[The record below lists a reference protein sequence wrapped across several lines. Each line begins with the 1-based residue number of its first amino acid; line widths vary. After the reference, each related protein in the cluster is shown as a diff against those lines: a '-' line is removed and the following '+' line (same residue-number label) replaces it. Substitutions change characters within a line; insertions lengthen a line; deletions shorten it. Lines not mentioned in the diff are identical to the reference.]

1 MKKTII
7 AVLIG
12 MALFGCTDEKKQ
24 EKALLDSIIATHD
37 KVMSKDDQLM
47 KNKMKLD
54 TLLKTKL
61 TNTADTAE
69 VKKQLMGLNI
79 QLTQA
84 EDAME
89 NWMQKFDPD
98 QKGKSHQQKMDYLS
112 AQKTQVNGVDSAINA
127 AINASAN
134 YLHTLKQQ

>member
-1 MKKTII
+1 MKRTII

-24 EKALLDSIIATHD
+24 EKALLDSIIAMHD

-47 KNKMKLD
+47 QNKMKLD

-61 TNTADTAE
+61 TGVADTAE

-112 AQKTQVNGVDSAINA
+112 AQK
-127 AINASAN
+127 
-134 YLHTLKQQ
+134 

>member
-1 MKKTII
+1 MKRTVI
-7 AVLIG
+7 ALLISV
-12 MALFGCTDEKKQ
+12 ALFGCTDEKKQ

-37 KVMSKDDQLM
+37 KVMGKDDQLM

-61 TNTADTAE
+61 TGVADTAE
-69 VKKQLMGLNI
+69 EKKQLMGLNI

-98 QKGKSHQQKMDYLS
+98 QKGKSHQQKMDYLN
-112 AQKTQVNGVDSAINA
+112 AQKTQVNGIDSAINA
-127 AINASAN
+127 AINASSN
-134 YLHTLKQQ
+134 YLNSLKKQ

>member
-1 MKKTII
+1 MKKTTI
-7 AVLIG
+7 AILIS

-47 KNKMKLD
+47 KNKMQLD

-61 TNTADTAE
+61 TGITDTAE
-69 VKKQLMGLNI
+69 EKKQLMGLNI

-127 AINASAN
+127 AINASTN
-134 YLHTLKQQ
+134 YLNTLKKP